1 MQLILESV
9 QRQASPDADGAQ
21 SRVSDLGSIQES
33 FDAAI
38 ERGIQEEKERQRAVD
53 ILSGRQESTRRRGY
67 SLQLIKRAPNIVSP
81 YRLCT

>member
-53 ILSGRQESTRRRGY
+53 ILSGRQESTRHRGY
-67 SLQLIKRAPNIVSP
+67 SLLLVKRAPNIVSP